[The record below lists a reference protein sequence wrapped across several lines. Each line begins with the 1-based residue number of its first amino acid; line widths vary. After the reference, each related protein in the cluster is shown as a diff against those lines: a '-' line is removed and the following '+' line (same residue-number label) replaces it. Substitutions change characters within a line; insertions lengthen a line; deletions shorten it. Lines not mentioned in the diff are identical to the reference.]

1 MVAKTVQ
8 LVVLRGRDTHIDF
21 LRFVSGSHVCL
32 MMMTMQP
39 SLTTTKTGTACE
51 QALHLMHQSNPT
63 APILLP
69 PGISFFFVLD
79 GKFPGPG
86 TLELPNAPRWGRKER
101 VNAPSSSLIH
111 NAVFID
117 RQSNSAI
124 LSISNVSA
132 NVCLCNSVILI
143 KL

>member
-1 MVAKTVQ
+1 
-8 LVVLRGRDTHIDF
+8 
-21 LRFVSGSHVCL
+21 
-32 MMMTMQP
+32 MMMTMQL
-39 SLTTTKTGTACE
+39 SLTTTKAGTACE
-51 QALHLMHQSNPT
+51 HALHLMHQSNPT

-69 PGISFFFVLD
+69 PGIGFFFVLD
-79 GKFPGPG
+79 GKFPGAG

-101 VNAPSSSLIH
+101 ANSPSSSLIY

-117 RQSNSAI
+117 GQSNSAI

-132 NVCLCNSVILI
+132 NVCLCNNVILI